1 MVKITMTI
9 EAENAD
15 KLSVVFAEARRM
27 LRKLRRKSDEKLGYV
42 ILAVNK
48 ETGNSRKIISRSLA

>member
-1 MVKITMTI
+1 MTV

-15 KLSVVFAEARRM
+15 RLNAVVKEARRM
-27 LRKLRRKSDEKLGYV
+27 LRKLSRKSDESVSYV

-48 ETGNSRKIISRSLA
+48 ETGKSKKIVSRSLG